1 MQLDMQLLL
10 ADFGKRKGHLLS
22 LFIFIPHIKWGGVFR
37 CALVTVLVCQKPV
50 LPLPL
55 SFLRQPDC
63 FLKFQLDWVAIDS
76 EIGSENCVAV
86 DSEVGSKNCIAV
98 DSEIDSKNHVATD

>member
-1 MQLDMQLLL
+1 
-10 ADFGKRKGHLLS
+10 
-22 LFIFIPHIKWGGVFR
+22 VFR

-50 LPLPL
+50 LPLSL

-76 EIGSENCVAV
+76 EIGSENCVAIN
-86 DSEVGSKNCIAV
+86 SEVGSKNCIAI
-98 DSEIDSKNHVATD
+98 DSEINSENHVATD